1 MYLERTND
9 RRLPE
14 DYTGD
19 ILLWDIDK
27 TYLETHFS
35 SWRGLLA
42 IPFEFAIDKS
52 PLPGAVP
59 LLRALRHGPGDEP
72 RLTPL
77 YFVSGSPPEL
87 RPVITKRMILDGVEY
102 DGITFK
108 DQLGLLLAGR
118 VREITRQVGYKLEAL
133 LRYRLELPA
142 GARWLCFGDDVESD
156 AEIFALFGEV
166 CAGLRGGALDG
177 RLRSYGVH
185 ADQIREC
192 IALAER
198 LPITPDPVERI
209 FIHLSGGSDPARFDD
224 PRVVAAY
231 SYLQTALVLLQM
243 ERIRPEAVTAVAK
256 DLRRRRIP
264 EQEIRRQLL
273 DANVR
278 FGVPLE
284 WSLLTA
290 QR

>member
-1 MYLERTND
+1 MYLDRTND

-14 DYTGD
+14 DYRGD

-59 LLRALRHGPGDEP
+59 LLRALRHGPDPEP

-77 YFVSGSPPEL
+77 YFVSGSPPQL
-87 RPVITKRMILDGVEY
+87 RPVISKRMILDGVEF

-108 DQLGLLLAGR
+108 DQLGLLLARRFG
-118 VREITRQVGYKLEAL
+118 EITGQVGYKLEAL
-133 LRYRLELPA
+133 LRYRRELPS

-166 CAGLRGGALDG
+166 CAGLRGADLGQ
-177 RLRSYGVH
+177 RLRARGVH
-185 ADQIREC
+185 PEQIETC
-192 IALAER
+192 VALAEE
-198 LPITPDPVERI
+198 ISVTPDPVERI
-209 FIHLSGGSDPARFDD
+209 FIHLTGGSDPDRFDD
-224 PRVVAAY
+224 PRVVAAR
-231 SYLQTALVLLQM
+231 SYLQEALVLLQM

-264 EQEIRRQLL
+264 ESEIKRQVL

-284 WSLLTA
+284 WALLTA